1 MSARI
6 VRREH
11 GMLHTVW
18 GALRS
23 PVPPGERFDL
33 SLGLLVLFLF
43 LIQVSSGILLALFYQ
58 PSPVTVAESIQLVM
72 RDVEWGWLVRGV
84 HHWAGQAVIP
94 LCALQVVRVF
104 LSGSYR
110 GQGSSSWYLGVLI
123 LFLALLLAYSGELLA
138 WDNDAYWR
146 ITYALAQVESAPLVG
161 RWFAHVLRGGDEVG
175 ATTLSRVFSAHSLF
189 LPWLLW
195 LVVVFEAWF
204 FARRLR
210 GRGARGPDARSPHD
224 DARGAR
230 EGGRP

>member
-1 MSARI
+1 VAT
-6 VRREH
+6 REH
-11 GMLHTVW
+11 GMTHAIW
-18 GALRS
+18 SGLRA
-23 PVPPGERFDL
+23 PVPPRERADL
-33 SLGLLVLFLF
+33 LLGLVVLFLF
-43 LIQVSSGILLALFYQ
+43 LVQVSSGILLALFYQ

-72 RDVEWGWLVRGV
+72 RDVDWGWLVRGL

-110 GQGSSSWYLGVLI
+110 GRGSSSWYLGVLI

-138 WDNDAYWR
+138 WDDDAYWR
-146 ITYALAQVESAPLVG
+146 ITYALRQVESAPWVG

-175 ATTLSRVFSAHSLF
+175 ATTLSRVFSAHSLL

-195 LVVVFEAWF
+195 LVLVFEVWS

-210 GRGARGPDARSPHD
+210 ASAGATG
-224 DARGAR
+224 
-230 EGGRP
+230 